1 MKVSQRFHNETYA
14 PGIAT
19 YGING
24 KTGEQGLPGT
34 SMFFTDYSLP
44 GELLQFAQKITSRKL
59 PIKTEITKLC
69 DMGKVELASM
79 DELNDVVKV
88 LKDLY

>member
-1 MKVSQRFHNETYA
+1 MYIFGE
-14 PGIAT
+14 
-19 YGING
+19 G
-24 KTGEQGLPGT
+24 KT
-34 SMFFTDYSLP
+34 D
-44 GELLQFAQKITSRKL
+44 ELAAKLDLKVLAKL